1 MECRGRRQQ
10 PRGDPL
16 ASRPVTA
23 FEPRW
28 PWGNRHL
35 QSILPSILPRWRL
48 RRRAAPFLAASREL
62 IIDCGDGVRLQAFH
76 ARPAHCNG
84 RTAVLLHGWEGSA
97 DSYYVVS
104 LGSTLFDAGVEV
116 VRLNLRD
123 HGGTHHLNE
132 GVFHSCR
139 LDEVCGAVA
148 QLQKQLTPVATW
160 LVGFSLGGNFM
171 LRVAASGDPRLGPIS
186 GVVAIS
192 PVLHP
197 DSAMR
202 AMEQG
207 WQVYQRYFVR
217 KWSRSL
223 QRKQTLWKELIH
235 TDIFRLRDLRAM
247 TAAMVARHTTYP
259 DIGAYLDGYAIT
271 GDRLATLAAPA
282 VILTS
287 RDDPI
292 IPAEDLTR
300 LARHSGLRVV
310 TTERGGHMGFLISP
324 RAGSWVNGF
333 VARELGLPWK
343 APDSYPP

>member
-1 MECRGRRQQ
+1 
-10 PRGDPL
+10 
-16 ASRPVTA
+16 VTA

-35 QSILPSILPRWRL
+35 QSILPSIMPRWRL
-48 RRRAAPFLAASREL
+48 RRRAASFLTASREL
-62 IIDCGDGVRLQAFH
+62 IVDCGDDVRLQAFH
-76 ARPAHCNG
+76 ARPEKCNG
-84 RTAVLLHGWEGSA
+84 QAAILLHGWEGSA

-104 LGSTLFDAGVEV
+104 LGSSLFDAGVEV

-123 HGGTHHLNE
+123 HGGTQHLNE

-139 LDEVCGAVA
+139 LEEVCGAVA
-148 QLQKQLTPVATW
+148 QLQKQLSLSAPW
-160 LVGFSLGGNFM
+160 LIGFSLGGNFM

-186 GVVAIS
+186 RVVAIS

-223 QRKQTLWKELIH
+223 RRKQSLWKDLIH
-235 TDIFRLRDLRAM
+235 ADIFRLRDLRGM
-247 TAAMVARHTTYP
+247 TAAMVARHTTFA

-271 GDRLATLAAPA
+271 GDRLSTLAAPA
-282 VILTS
+282 LILTS

-292 IPAEDLTR
+292 IPAEDLAR
-300 LARHSGLRVV
+300 LAQHPGLRVV
-310 TTERGGHMGFLISP
+310 TTTRGGHMGFLISP
-324 RAGSWVNGF
+324 RAGSWVNQF
-333 VARELGLPWK
+333 VAGEMELP
-343 APDSYPP
+343 AT